1 MRWEGKLAGFVSND
15 PTLEAADML
24 AYFVRRWSVE
34 TTFGLVR
41 AHLGMETQRQWS
53 DKAISRTTPV
63 LLSLFT
69 LVTLLAQGLNG
80 QGVLASQSS
89 SWYQKAHPTFS
100 DALAG
105 VRRHFWRKMDFQTSG
120 LEADVVKLPLNQ
132 FQLWENA
139 LAWAA

>member
-1 MRWEGKLAGFVSND
+1 MSND
-15 PTLEAADML
+15 HTLEAADIL

-41 AHLGMETQRQWS
+41 AHLGVETQRQWS

-63 LLSLFT
+63 LLGLFT
-69 LVTLLAQGLNG
+69 LVTLMAQGLS
-80 QGVLASQSS
+80 QQDLLRSQSS
-89 SWYQKAHPTFS
+89 TWYVKAYPTFS
-100 DALAG
+100 DALAC
-105 VRRHFWRKMDFQTSG
+105 VRRYFWQRMYFQTSG

-139 LAWAA
+139 LVWAA